1 MALLFVVG
9 SACFALGAAPSYAV
23 AVGAEADAVTFFVGS
38 LFFTTAAT
46 LQWISWRVD
55 NDRHRLDGWA
65 AAVQWIGTV
74 FFNISTFAAM
84 DDQLSAS
91 EVDRHVWTPDVRG
104 SICFLVSSGLAWYAT
119 THRLWAWQPHRRAW
133 LVAALNLIG
142 SIAFGASAV
151 ASYVVPD
158 TDELRSESLTNLGT
172 FVGAICFLLAA
183 ALLLPR
189 RIGASDA
196 TT

>member
-46 LQWISWRVD
+46 LQLISWRVD
-55 NDRHRLDGWA
+55 PDRHRLDGWA
-65 AAVQWIGTV
+65 AAVQWVGTV

-84 DDQLSAS
+84 NDQLSAS
-91 EVDRHVWTPDVRG
+91 EADQDVWTPDVRG
-104 SICFLVSSGLAWYAT
+104 SICFLVSSVIAWYAI
-119 THRLWAWQPHRRAW
+119 THRVWSWQPHRRAW
-133 LVAALNLIG
+133 LVAALNLVG
-142 SIAFGASAV
+142 SIAFGASAL

-158 TDELRSESLTNLGT
+158 TDELRSASLTNLGT

-189 RIGASDA
+189 KIGRRVVTS
-196 TT
+196 